1 MSVLYIAGTGQGVGV
16 TALVTA
22 TARHLAAQGRSVSLV
37 KPLRLV
43 DEVPPPGPDL
53 DVEFFRKAA
62 PGTSPPN
69 GWPLE
74 ATAAQLAQDPG
85 LLARAA
91 ETVAGLAGDGRSV
104 IVEGLAVDT
113 DTADAS
119 AALASA
125 LNARVILSATYQP
138 SMTGQ
143 DLRQAC
149 DPFGE
154 SLAGVVLNRVYRHRA
169 HDATARLGP
178 AIEAEGVRV
187 LGAVPE
193 DRRMLA
199 PSVRDLAEHLDG
211 EFLLFPERGDA
222 LVEYVMTGGWF
233 LDQGVHV
240 FSRRENKAV
249 VVRGDRPDLQMA
261 ALETS
266 TVCLVLTGGINPI
279 QYVTY
284 HAEQEEVPLIQ
295 VPHSTLETLQ
305 RLHTVDQ
312 RVSVRHLAK
321 VARYADL
328 MAQHCRMEELLGA
341 IDGR

>member
-1 MSVLYIAGTGQGVGV
+1 M
-16 TALVTA
+16 
-22 TARHLAAQGRSVSLV
+22 AA
-37 KPLRLV
+37 
-43 DEVPPPGPDL
+43 
-53 DVEFFRKAA
+53 
-62 PGTSPPN
+62 
-69 GWPLE
+69 
-74 ATAAQLAQDPG
+74 
-85 LLARAA
+85 
-91 ETVAGLAGDGRSV
+91 LAGDGRSV
-104 IVEGLAVDT
+104 IVEGLAMGA
-113 DTADAS
+113 DTAEAS
-119 AALASA
+119 AALARA
-125 LNARVILSATYQP
+125 LDARVIVAERYRP

-143 DLRQAC
+143 ELRQVC
-149 DPFGE
+149 DRFGE
-154 SLAGVVLNRVYRHRA
+154 SLAGVVLNRVYRHRV
-169 HDATARLGP
+169 HDAAARLGP

-211 EFLLFPERGDA
+211 EFLLFPEHGDA

-266 TVCLVLTGGINPI
+266 TVCLVLTGGIDPI

-284 HAEQEEVPLIQ
+284 HAEQEETPLVQ
-295 VPHSTLETLQ
+295 VPHSTLETLH
-305 RLHTVDQ
+305 RLHTVEQ
-312 RVSVRHLAK
+312 RVSVRHAAK
-321 VARYADL
+321 VARYAGL
-328 MAQHCRMEELLGA
+328 MAQHCRMDAVLGA

>member
-1 MSVLYIAGTGQGVGV
+1 MSVLYIAGTEHGAGA
-16 TALVTA
+16 TALAAA
-22 TARHLAAQGRSVSLV
+22 TARHLAGQGRAVSLA
-37 KPLRLV
+37 KPVRPLGTKGLR
-43 DEVPPPGPDL
+43 PGPDL
-53 DVEFFRKAA
+53 DVEFYATAA
-62 PGTSPPN
+62 SGTARPAAA
-69 GWPLE
+69 LE

-85 LLARAA
+85 LVRSAA

-104 IVEGLAVDT
+104 IVEGLALDT
-113 DTADAS
+113 DTAHAS
-119 AALASA
+119 AALAGA
-125 LNARVILSATYQP
+125 LGARVIVASTYQP
-138 SMTGQ
+138 SMTGRE
-143 DLRQAC
+143 LRQAAEQ
-149 DPFGE
+149 FGD

-169 HDATARLGP
+169 HDAAARLGP

-199 PSVRDLAEHLDG
+199 PTVRDLAEHLDG
-211 EFLLFPERGDA
+211 EFLLFPERCDA

-266 TVCLVLTGGINPI
+266 TVCLVLTGGIYPI

-284 HAEQEEVPLIQ
+284 HAEQQETPLVQ
-295 VPHSTLETLQ
+295 TPHSTLETLQ
-305 RLHTVDQ
+305 RLHTVEQ
-312 RVSVRHLAK
+312 RVSVRHAEK

-328 MAQHCRMEELLGA
+328 MAQHCRMDEVLGA
-341 IDGR
+341 IDGS

>member
-1 MSVLYIAGTGQGVGV
+1 MSVLYIAGTEHGAGA
-16 TALVTA
+16 TALAAA
-22 TARHLAAQGRSVSLV
+22 TARHLSGQGKAVSLV
-37 KPLRLV
+37 KPVRLV
-43 DEVPPPGPDL
+43 GEGASPGPDP
-53 DVEFFRKAA
+53 DVKFYPKAVSSMGPA
-62 PGTSPPN
+62 AA
-69 GWPLE
+69 PLE
-74 ATAAQLAQDPG
+74 ATAAQLAHDPG
-85 LLARAA
+85 LLRKAA

-104 IVEGLAVDT
+104 IVEGLAVDA

-119 AALASA
+119 TALAGA
-125 LNARVILSATYQP
+125 LNARVIVAGRYQP
-138 SMTGQ
+138 SMTGEG
-143 DLRQAC
+143 LRQAR
-149 DPFGE
+149 DRFGE

-199 PSVRDLAEHLDG
+199 PTVRDLAEHLDG
-211 EFLLFPERGDA
+211 EFLLFPEHGDT

-240 FSRRENKAV
+240 FSRRDNKAV

-266 TVCLVLTGGINPI
+266 TVCLVLTGGIYPI

-284 HAEQEEVPLIQ
+284 HAEQEETPLIRT
-295 VPHSTLETLQ
+295 PHSTLETLQ

-312 RVSVRHLAK
+312 RVSVRHAEK
-321 VARYADL
+321 VARYANL
-328 MAQHCRMEELLGA
+328 MAQHCRMDEVLGA

>member
-1 MSVLYIAGTGQGVGV
+1 MSVLYIAGTEQGAGA
-16 TALVTA
+16 TALAAA
-22 TARHLAAQGRSVSLV
+22 TARHLAEQGLAVSLV

-43 DEVPPPGPDL
+43 DEDAASGPDP
-53 DVEFFRKAA
+53 DVEFYATA
-62 PGTSPPN
+62 IPGIDSPQ
-69 GWPLE
+69 GGPLE
-74 ATAAQLAQDPG
+74 ATAAQIAQDPG
-85 LLARAA
+85 LVRRAA
-91 ETVAGLAGDGRSV
+91 ETVGALTSDGRTV
-104 IVEGLAVDT
+104 IVEGPSLGG

-119 AALASA
+119 AELAGA
-125 LNARVILSATYQP
+125 LNARVIVAGRYQP
-138 SMTGQ
+138 SMMGQ
-143 DLRQAC
+143 EVRRAC
-149 DPFGE
+149 ERFGE
-154 SLAGVVLNRVYRHRA
+154 SLAGVVLNRVYRHRT
-169 HDATARLGP
+169 HDVSARLGP

-187 LGAVPE
+187 LGAIPE

-240 FSRRENKAV
+240 FSRRDNKAV

-266 TVCLVLTGGINPI
+266 TVCLVLTGGMNPI

-284 HAEQEEVPLIQ
+284 HAEQEETPLVM

-305 RLHTVDQ
+305 RLHTVEQ
-312 RVSVRHLAK
+312 RVSVRHADK
-321 VARYADL
+321 VARYAAL
-328 MAQHCRMEELLGA
+328 MARHCRMEEVVAA
-341 IDGR
+341 IGGR

>member
-1 MSVLYIAGTGQGVGV
+1 MSVLYIAGTEHGAGA
-16 TALVTA
+16 TALAAA

-43 DEVPPPGPDL
+43 DEGSPPGPDP
-53 DVEFFRKAA
+53 DVEFYAKAA
-62 PGTSPPN
+62 SATGPAAGPM
-69 GWPLE
+69 E

-85 LLARAA
+85 LVRSAA

-119 AALASA
+119 AALAGA
-125 LNARVILSATYQP
+125 LNARVIVASTYQP

-143 DLRQAC
+143 ELRQAA
-149 DPFGE
+149 DQFGE

-178 AIEAEGVRV
+178 AIEAEGVRL

-211 EFLLFPERGDA
+211 EFLLFPERGGD

-240 FSRRENKAV
+240 FSRRDNKAV

-266 TVCLVLTGGINPI
+266 TVCLVLTGGITPI

-295 VPHSTLETLQ
+295 TPHSTLETLQ

-312 RVSVRHLAK
+312 RVSVRHAEK

-328 MAQHCRMEELLGA
+328 MAQHCRMDEVLGA
-341 IDGR
+341 VDGR

>member
-1 MSVLYIAGTGQGVGV
+1 MSVLYIAGTEQGAGV
-16 TALVTA
+16 TALATA
-22 TARHLAAQGRSVSLV
+22 TARHLAEQGRSVSLV

-43 DEVPPPGPDL
+43 NEGSPPGPDP
-53 DVEFFRKAA
+53 DVEFYAKVVPDIDR
-62 PGTSPPN
+62 PE

-74 ATAAQLAQDPG
+74 ATVDQLAEDPG
-85 LLARAA
+85 LLQKAA
-91 ETVAGLAGDGRSV
+91 ETVAGLAGDGKSV
-104 IVEGLAVDT
+104 IVEGLAAGA
-113 DTADAS
+113 DTAQAS
-119 AALASA
+119 AALARA
-125 LNARVILSATYQP
+125 LNARVIVAGRYQP

-143 DLRQAC
+143 ELRQAC
-149 DPFGE
+149 DQFGE
-154 SLAGVVLNRVYRHRA
+154 SLAGVVLNRVYRHRG
-169 HDATARLGP
+169 HDASDRLGP
-178 AIEAEGVRV
+178 AIESEGVRV
-187 LGAVPE
+187 LGQIPE

-233 LDQGVHV
+233 LDQGIHV

-266 TVCLVLTGGINPI
+266 TVCLILTGGINPI

-284 HAEQEEVPLIQ
+284 HAEQEEVPLVQ

-312 RVSVRHLAK
+312 RVSVRHADK

-328 MAQHCRMEELLGA
+328 MAQHCRMEDILGA
-341 IDGR
+341 IDDR

>member
-1 MSVLYIAGTGQGVGV
+1 MSVLYIAGTEQGAGA
-16 TALVTA
+16 TALAAA
-22 TARHLAAQGRSVSLV
+22 TARCLAVQGRSVAIV

-43 DEVPPPGPDL
+43 DDGAQPGPDP
-53 DVEFFRKAA
+53 DAEFYATAA
-62 PGTSPPN
+62 PGSASPN
-69 GWPLE
+69 GGPLM
-74 ATAAQLAQDPG
+74 ATAAQLAEDPG
-85 LLARAA
+85 LIRTAA
-91 ETVAGLAGDGRSV
+91 ATVAGLDGDGKTI
-104 IVEGLAVDT
+104 IVEGLAVDGGA
-113 DTADAS
+113 ADAS
-119 AALASA
+119 AALAGA
-125 LNARVILSATYQP
+125 LGARVIVAAAYQP

-143 DLRQAC
+143 ELRQAC
-149 DPFGE
+149 DRFGE

-178 AIEAEGVRV
+178 AIEAGGVRV

-211 EFLLFPERGDA
+211 EFLLFPERGDS

-284 HAEQEEVPLIQ
+284 HAEQEETPVIQ

-305 RLHTVDQ
+305 RLHTVEQ
-312 RVSVRHLAK
+312 RVSVRHEAK

-328 MAQHCRMEELLGA
+328 MAQHCRMDELLGV

>member
-1 MSVLYIAGTGQGVGV
+1 MSVLYIAGTEQGAGA
-16 TALVTA
+16 TALAAA
-22 TARHLAAQGRSVSLV
+22 TARCLAGQGRAVALV
-37 KPLRLV
+37 KPLRLA
-43 DEVPPPGPDL
+43 EEGAPPDPDAEFYARAIPGCASTD
-53 DVEFFRKAA
+53 
-62 PGTSPPN
+62 GQ
-69 GWPLE
+69 PLT
-74 ATAAQLAQDPG
+74 ATAARLAEDPG
-85 LLARAA
+85 LLRRAA
-91 ETVAGLAGDGRSV
+91 ETVAALDGDGRSV
-104 IVEGLAVDT
+104 IVEGPAVDGE
-113 DTADAS
+113 TAEAS
-119 AALASA
+119 AALAGA
-125 LNARVILSATYQP
+125 LNARVIVAGRYQP

-143 DLRQAC
+143 ELQQAR
-149 DPFGE
+149 DRFGE

-169 HDATARLGP
+169 HDAAARLAP

-266 TVCLVLTGGINPI
+266 TVCLVLTGGMNPI

-284 HAEQEEVPLIQ
+284 HAEQEETPLIM

-305 RLHTVDQ
+305 RLHTVER
-312 RVSVRHLAK
+312 RVSVRHAAK

-328 MAQHCRMEELLGA
+328 MAQHCRMDEVVA
-341 IDGR
+341 AADGR

>member
-1 MSVLYIAGTGQGVGV
+1 MSVLYIAGTEQGAGA
-16 TALVTA
+16 TALAAA
-22 TARHLAAQGRSVSLV
+22 TARCLAEQGRSVALV

-43 DEVPPPGPDL
+43 DDDTQPGPDP
-53 DVEFFRKAA
+53 DAEFYTKAA
-62 PGTSPPN
+62 PGSASPN
-69 GWPLE
+69 GQPLM
-74 ATAAQLAQDPG
+74 ATAAQLAEDPG
-85 LLARAA
+85 LIRKAA
-91 ETVAGLAGDGRSV
+91 ATVAGLDGDGKTI
-104 IVEGLAVDT
+104 IVEGLAVDGGA
-113 DTADAS
+113 ADAS
-119 AALASA
+119 AALAGA
-125 LNARVILSATYQP
+125 LGARVIVAAAYQP

-143 DLRQAC
+143 ELRQAC
-149 DPFGE
+149 DRFGE

-169 HDATARLGP
+169 HDAAARLGP

-211 EFLLFPERGDA
+211 EFLLFPERGDS

-284 HAEQEEVPLIQ
+284 HAEQEETPVIQ

-305 RLHTVDQ
+305 RLHTVEQ
-312 RVSVRHLAK
+312 RVSVRHETK

-328 MAQHCRMEELLGA
+328 MAQHCRMDELLGV

>member
-1 MSVLYIAGTGQGVGV
+1 MSVLYIAGTEQGAGV
-16 TALVTA
+16 TALAAA
-22 TARHLAAQGRSVSLV
+22 TARRLAEQGRNVSLV

-43 DEVPPPGPDL
+43 DEGSPAGPDP
-53 DVEFFRKAA
+53 DAEFYAKAT
-62 PGTSPPN
+62 PGSASPN
-69 GWPLE
+69 GRPLE
-74 ATAAQLAQDPG
+74 ATAAQLAGDPG
-85 LLARAA
+85 LVRRAA
-91 ETVAGLAGDGRSV
+91 ETVAALDGDGRSV
-104 IVEGLAVDT
+104 IVDGLAAGA
-113 DTADAS
+113 DTAEAS
-119 AALASA
+119 AALAHA
-125 LNARVILSATYQP
+125 LNARVIVAGRYQP
-138 SMTGQ
+138 SMTGEE
-143 DLRQAC
+143 LRQAC
-149 DPFGE
+149 DGFGE

-178 AIEAEGVRV
+178 AIEAGGVRV

-211 EFLLFPERGDA
+211 EFLLFPERGDS

-240 FSRRENKAV
+240 FSRRDNKAV

-284 HAEQEEVPLIQ
+284 HAEQEETPLVQ

-312 RVSVRHLAK
+312 RVSVRHAEK
-321 VARYADL
+321 VARYAEL
-328 MAQHCRMEELLGA
+328 MAQHCRMDDILGA
-341 IDGR
+341 VVG

>member
-1 MSVLYIAGTGQGVGV
+1 MSVLYIAGTEQSAGV
-16 TALVTA
+16 TALATA
-22 TARHLAAQGRSVSLV
+22 TARHLAQASRPVSLV

-43 DEVPPPGPDL
+43 NEGDAPGPDP
-53 DVEFFRKAA
+53 DIEFYSKAV
-62 PGTSPPN
+62 PSVDPPQS
-69 GWPLE
+69 GPLE

-85 LLARAA
+85 IIQRAA
-91 ETVAGLAGDGRSV
+91 EMVGGLAGNGRSV
-104 IVEGLAVDT
+104 IVEGLAGGT
-113 DTADAS
+113 DTENAS
-119 AALASA
+119 AELARA
-125 LNARVILSATYQP
+125 LNARVIVAGRYQP

-143 DLRQAC
+143 ELRQAC
-149 DPFGE
+149 DQFGE
-154 SLAGVVLNRVYRHRA
+154 NLAGVVLNRVFRHRA
-169 HDATARLGP
+169 HDVSARLGP
-178 AIEAEGVRV
+178 AIEAEGIRV
-187 LGAVPE
+187 LGAIPE

-199 PSVRDLAEHLDG
+199 PTVRDLAEHLDG
-211 EFLLFPERGDA
+211 EFLLFPERGNA

-266 TVCLVLTGGINPI
+266 TVCLVLTGGMNPI

-284 HAEQEEVPLIQ
+284 HAEQQEVPLIM

-305 RLHTVDQ
+305 RLHTVEQ
-312 RVSVRHLAK
+312 RVSVRHTDK
-321 VARYADL
+321 VARYAEL
-328 MAQHCRMEELLGA
+328 MAQHCRMEEVIAA